1 MQCLTLIRPQRATLQ
16 ILPCTVSQ
24 LLSVSEVNDAFVIG
38 DCEVNQV
45 SVVGVIRR
53 FVPFLSNIQYSV
65 DDMTG
70 PPIDVKQWV
79 NTEDSG
85 VMSTFAPGTYVKVSG
100 SLRNLKG
107 QRSLLAND
115 ICCVEDLNEIT
126 SHMLEVVQSHM
137 QLFGNAFGKAA
148 DMNMNTTAASMSTTV
163 QGYNMRSDGHS
174 EGIFQNGLSTILDQ
188 VLSVIRRCSPHD
200 VGISFQD
207 LRKHLGYL
215 NIADIRESLDFLVK
229 EGHVFST
236 IDEHHFKSTDYE
248 TS

>member
-1 MQCLTLIRPQRATLQ
+1 MQCLTPIRPQRATLQ

-24 LLSVSEVNDAFVIG
+24 LLSASEVNDAFVIG

-45 SVVGVIRR
+45 SVVGVIRG
-53 FVPFLSNIQYSV
+53 FVPFLSNVQHSV

-85 VMSTFAPGTYVKVSG
+85 VTSTFAPGTYVKVSG

-115 ICCVEDLNEIT
+115 IRCVEDLNEIT

-137 QLFGNAFGKAA
+137 QLFGKAA

-174 EGIFQNGLSTILDQ
+174 EGILQNGLSTIQGQ
-188 VLSVIRRCSPHD
+188 VLSVIRRCSHHD
-200 VGISFQD
+200 EGISFQD
-207 LRKHLGYL
+207 LRRHLGNL
-215 NIADIRESLDFLVK
+215 NIADIRKSLNFLVS
-229 EGHVFST
+229 EGHVFT
-236 IDEHHFKSTDYE
+236 VDEHHFKSTDYE